1 MKGYCVHKD
10 GHCAIEELPVP
21 RYGDYEALVKVESCG
36 VCNGTDMKIIHG
48 VFKGIDT
55 YPVVLGHE
63 AVGRV
68 VEIGKCVTS
77 FQVGDLVL
85 LPFNADMPEGYTSGW
100 GSFSEYNTVSDA
112 EAMAA
117 AGLDVPEFAWAQR
130 KLPADFDPVAAAMI
144 VTFREVYSTMK
155 RFGFETGKSL
165 VVLGLGPVGLSFVQ
179 FAKFMGMS
187 PVIAIDRVPEKL
199 EKAKRYGADLVI
211 DNSEDPDLVKAVRT
225 LCPDGVDF
233 ALDAVGVSSFINT
246 ALSLIK
252 PDAKVCV
259 YGISANMQETIDW
272 SVCPYNW
279 SLHFHQFPSKLAE
292 GEVHDEIVSWIKEGK
307 LDPMDYISHV
317 YDFADID
324 KAYDNIHKKIPTM
337 KMVIRF

>member
-10 GHCAIEELPVP
+10 GRCAIEELPVP
-21 RYGDYEALVKVESCG
+21 SFGQYEALVKMESCG
-36 VCNGTDMKIIHG
+36 VCNGTDMKIIHA

-63 AVGRV
+63 GVGRV
-68 VEIGKCVTS
+68 VKIGKGVTS
-77 FQVGDLVL
+77 FAVGDLVL

-100 GSFSEYNTVSDA
+100 GTFSEYGTVADA

-117 AGLDVPEFAWAQR
+117 AGLDVPDYAYAQK
-130 KLPADFDPVAAAMI
+130 KLPCDFDPVAAAMI

-155 RFGFETGKSL
+155 RFGFAPGKSL
-165 VVLGLGPVGLSFVQ
+165 VVLGLGPVGHSFVQ
-179 FAKFMGMS
+179 FAKFIGMS
-187 PVIAIDRVPEKL
+187 PVIAIDRVDEKL
-199 EKAKRYGADLVI
+199 EKAKAYGAELVI
-211 DNSEDPDLVKAVRT
+211 DNSKEVDLVAQVKS

-233 ALDAVGVSSFINT
+233 VLDAVGVSAFINT
-246 ALSLIK
+246 ALSMIK

-259 YGISANMQETIDW
+259 YGISANMSQEIDW

-279 SLHFHQFPSKLAE
+279 TLHFHQFPSKLAE
-292 GEVHDEIVSWIKEGK
+292 GEVHDEIVSWIAEGK

-317 YDFADID
+317 YAFDDID
-324 KAYDNIHKKIPTM
+324 KAYDNIHNRVPTM
-337 KMVIRF
+337 KMVVKF

>member
-1 MKGYCVHKD
+1 MKGYVVHKD
-10 GHCAIEELPVP
+10 GTRRIEELPMP

-63 AVGRV
+63 GVGRV
-68 VEIGKCVTS
+68 VAKGDKVTS
-77 FQVGDLVL
+77 FEIGDLVL

-100 GSFSEYNTVSDA
+100 GTFSEYNTVTDA
-112 EAMAA
+112 AAMEA
-117 AGLDVPEFAWAQR
+117 AGLDVPDFAYAQN
-130 KLPADFDPVAAAMI
+130 KLPAEFDPVAASMI
-144 VTFREVYSTMK
+144 VTFREVFSTMK
-155 RFGFETGKSL
+155 RFGFEKGKSL

-179 FAKFMGMS
+179 FSKLIGMG
-187 PVIAIDRVPEKL
+187 PVIAIDRVEEKL
-199 EKAKRYGADLVI
+199 GMAKRFGADLVL
-211 DNSEDPDLVKAVRT
+211 NNAEDIDLVARVRK

-233 ALDAVGVSSFINT
+233 VLDAVGVSAFINT
-246 ALSLIK
+246 ALSMIK

-259 YGISANMQETIDW
+259 YGISANMSETVDW

-279 SLHFHQFPSKLAE
+279 TLHFHQFPSKIAE
-292 GEVHDEIVSWIKEGK
+292 GACHEEIVAFIREGK

-317 YDFADID
+317 YPFAEIG
-324 KAYDNIHKKIPTM
+324 KAYENIENRVPTM
-337 KMVIRF
+337 KMVIKF